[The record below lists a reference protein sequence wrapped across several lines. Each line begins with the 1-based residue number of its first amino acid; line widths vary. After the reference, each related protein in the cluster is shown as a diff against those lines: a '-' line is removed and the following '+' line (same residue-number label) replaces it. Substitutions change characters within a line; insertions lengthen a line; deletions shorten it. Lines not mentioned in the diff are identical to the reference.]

1 MKVCLINPPLNMGS
15 RAWYPIGIGYIAAYL
30 LKDGFEVEI
39 IDCIGDNLSRVE
51 FKKRLVNC
59 KADAYGI
66 GGLIMAFNNVLEI
79 ANMVK
84 ETYPD
89 AIIFAGNTVASTIPE
104 ILLSNSPIQV
114 AVMWEGEYT
123 TVNLMNALKDEISLK
138 TVKGIIFKDKD
149 GNIIKTLE
157 QTIIKD
163 LDELPFPA
171 WDLIPMKN
179 YMENIN
185 YNYPISS
192 VRGCPYNCTFCCK
205 TFLLNKVRAR
215 SPQHIINEIIEAKKR
230 FNIKKFCFFDDLF
243 IYNRNR
249 VMEFCDLKINTPEI
263 KEIPWECS
271 ARVNLITEKMVKK
284 MVEAKCVW
292 IGCGF
297 ESADQDVLNCYN
309 KAIKVD
315 QMQNAINIM
324 KKYNIEVSKG
334 GTFMIGAPN
343 ETLKSIK
350 KSVKFAKKN
359 KIKYLPHFT
368 TPYPGTALYN
378 SAREKGLIK
387 DELKFVKKIAKIGN
401 TNFLTINLTEAFTD
415 EELIRIKEKMT
426 YLPTVKLY
434 VSFSR
439 LLKRIPFLIKKAILK
454 GPHQA
459 LLSLKGMYRYKPNLN
474 LEKYS
479 NEWF

>member
-1 MKVCLINPPLNMGS
+1 
-15 RAWYPIGIGYIAAYL
+15 
-30 LKDGFEVEI
+30 
-39 IDCIGDNLSRVE
+39 
-51 FKKRLVNC
+51 
-59 KADAYGI
+59 
-66 GGLIMAFNNVLEI
+66 
-79 ANMVK
+79 
-84 ETYPD
+84 
-89 AIIFAGNTVASTIPE
+89 
-104 ILLSNSPIQV
+104 
-114 AVMWEGEYT
+114 
-123 TVNLMNALKDEISLK
+123 
-138 TVKGIIFKDKD
+138 
-149 GNIIKTLE
+149 
-157 QTIIKD
+157 
-163 LDELPFPA
+163 
-171 WDLIPMKN
+171 
-179 YMENIN
+179 
-185 YNYPISS
+185 
-192 VRGCPYNCTFCCK
+192 
-205 TFLLNKVRAR
+205 
-215 SPQHIINEIIEAKKR
+215 
-230 FNIKKFCFFDDLF
+230 
-243 IYNRNR
+243 
-249 VMEFCDLKINTPEI
+249 
-263 KEIPWECS
+263 
-271 ARVNLITEKMVKK
+271 
-284 MVEAKCVW
+284 
-292 IGCGF
+292 
-297 ESADQDVLNCYN
+297 N

-401 TNFLTINLTEAFTD
+401 TNFLAINLTEAFTD

-459 LLSLKGMYRYKPNLN
+459 LLSLKGMYRYKQNLN